1 MLKGIGNKNT
11 LNNKAKMVNPVR
23 KVLSIDEFADDYRHF
38 MKANPWNLHELQNLD
53 NQNTETAQEAVQ
65 NQQLIMMDDKHFHD
79 TYMKIHVVKSQIE
92 KDKVK
97 AAQKAY
103 LKKHSKYYSS
113 QVKDSL
119 VKNNS
124 GAQRI
129 QKLVNE
135 DKCNY
140 SKLSQYQINDVE
152 FTQDFMVKA
161 NSVSK
166 SSLLMIPEE
175 GCGGHSRS
183 LRVSSSG
190 QKARASSQQQKSY
203 QKNTQ
208 SQNQK
213 GKDQSKIP
221 LIQPS
226 KPKGSKPPIQ
236 LKPIVKL
243 PKSSSASNMK
253 STIGFTGPFTTN
265 NQFGVTIQEGDESLK
280 KLN

>member
-1 MLKGIGNKNT
+1 
-11 LNNKAKMVNPVR
+11 MVNPVR

-203 QKNTQ
+203 QRNTQ